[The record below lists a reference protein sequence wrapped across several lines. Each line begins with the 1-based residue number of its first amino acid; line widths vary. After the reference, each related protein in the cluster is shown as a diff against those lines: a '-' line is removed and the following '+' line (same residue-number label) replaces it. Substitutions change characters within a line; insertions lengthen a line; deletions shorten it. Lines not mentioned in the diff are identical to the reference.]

1 MMIKRCS
8 QNCSQMPIFGLFK
21 PKSRKVPFPA
31 VNFMECHRMTYYVDP
46 MAFLLVFKRNINH
59 YLC

>member
-46 MAFLLVFKRNINH
+46 VAFLLVF
-59 YLC
+59 